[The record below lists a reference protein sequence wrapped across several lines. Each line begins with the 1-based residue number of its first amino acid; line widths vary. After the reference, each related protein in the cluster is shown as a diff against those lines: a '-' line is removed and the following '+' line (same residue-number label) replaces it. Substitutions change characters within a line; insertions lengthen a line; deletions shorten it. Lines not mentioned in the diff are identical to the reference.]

1 MVLRLFSG
9 FLLILL
15 LTGCQTLSER
25 RQSESLQEVLR
36 KYEGVIRW
44 GGVDQ
49 ASQFQRPDAMSEAG
63 ASSASTEETRVTHYE
78 VIQGPSLVE
87 ENRAIQTAIIQYVFV
102 NSQVVREIVN
112 QQTWE
117 FDPESGNWYLISP
130 LPTIK

>member
-1 MVLRLFSG
+1 MVLRVISG

-49 ASQFQRPDAMSEAG
+49 ASRFLRPDAMSEAG
-63 ASSASTEETRVTHYE
+63 TSSAEEARVTHYE
-78 VIQGPSLVE
+78 VIQGPSIVE

-102 NSQVVREIVN
+102 NSQVVREILN

-130 LPTIK
+130 LPTLK

>member
-9 FLLILL
+9 FLLFLL

-49 ASQFQRPDAMSEAG
+49 ASQFLRPGAMSEAG
-63 ASSASTEETRVTHYE
+63 TSSAEETRVTHYE
-78 VIQGPSLVE
+78 VIQGPSIVE

-102 NSQVVREIVN
+102 NSQVVREILN

-130 LPTIK
+130 LPTLK

>member
-1 MVLRLFSG
+1 MR
-9 FLLILL
+9 
-15 LTGCQTLSER
+15 
-25 RQSESLQEVLR
+25 
-36 KYEGVIRW
+36 
-44 GGVDQ
+44 
-49 ASQFQRPDAMSEAG
+49 EAG